1 MTVQDEKRLFSLI
14 ELRESTELSFEKI
27 GKLFG
32 ISGARAHQLYHA
44 GTDRLICDHHALV
57 AYKYTFPG
65 RRWIG
70 YKVTCRTCQKCVGW
84 KTIKIIELLGIPIIE
99 EER

>member
-14 ELRESTELSFEKI
+14 ELRESTGLSFEKI
-27 GKLFG
+27 GNLFG
-32 ISGARAHQLYHA
+32 ISGSRAHQLYQA
-44 GTDRLICDHHALV
+44 GQDRLLCDHHALV

-65 RRWIG
+65 RSYVG
-70 YKVTCRTCQKCVGW
+70 YKVTCKTCQECVGW
-84 KTIKIIELLGIPIIE
+84 KTIEIIELLGIPIIE